1 MPSNLQQTCNSL
13 ISSMMFWVLCFQ
25 CSPSSSGSRSWYPL
39 AAPFIEKGKMKM
51 LHRSA
56 PPPQGLASE
65 NCWRSSRTMADNS
78 AGKQWNTGGL
88 KLTLTISN
96 ILGAPM
102 TWNADPCPEKSSLTT
117 WCRATENFSG
127 MLLYGGISCSK
138 SRASSTMLASLG
150 CRVKPQ
156 ACAKASTK
164 WIHDEHSGKTSNKY
178 GIDLIGSYR
187 HGKLY

>member
-1 MPSNLQQTCNSL
+1 
-13 ISSMMFWVLCFQ
+13 MMFWMLCFQ
-25 CSPSSSGSRSWYPL
+25 ISRLPSSSGSRSGYPL

-65 NCWRSSRTMADNS
+65 NRWRSSRTMADNS

-88 KLTLTISN
+88 KLTQTISN

-117 WCRATENFSG
+117 WCRATENFFG

-138 SRASSTMLASLG
+138 FQVPRAVKMLVQMLKSNPKTQNGHFKAPQGSPQST
-150 CRVKPQ
+150 
-156 ACAKASTK
+156 
-164 WIHDEHSGKTSNKY
+164 
-178 GIDLIGSYR
+178 YR
-187 HGKLY
+187 KSVG